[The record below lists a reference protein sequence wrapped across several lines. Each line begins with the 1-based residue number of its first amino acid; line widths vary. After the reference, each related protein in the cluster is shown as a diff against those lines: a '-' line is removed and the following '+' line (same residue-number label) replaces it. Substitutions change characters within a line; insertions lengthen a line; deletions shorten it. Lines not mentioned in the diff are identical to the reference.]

1 MGTSSA
7 YFQPLLA
14 SGFSNFFS
22 LNFPNPE
29 EASNF
34 SVYMKRALDDVTG
47 RMPYQF
53 TPAPP
58 KPAPPVQV
66 EENNNDVGLFDNNQ
80 PMRKPPPQT
89 RDKNY
94 DRIQIGDRN
103 YR

>member
-1 MGTSSA
+1 
-7 YFQPLLA
+7 
-14 SGFSNFFS
+14 
-22 LNFPNPE
+22 
-29 EASNF
+29 
-34 SVYMKRALDDVTG
+34 MKRALDDVTG

-58 KPAPPVQV
+58 KPTPPVQI